1 MMVTNYESERVSSH
15 YTGFSYGLCLLVVVS
30 WVGRSS
36 DGSSPPI
43 ASLSIHFSY
52 HIFALTRPDPVH
64 DLTCPDPDHNLT

>member
-1 MMVTNYESERVSSH
+1 M
-15 YTGFSYGLCLLVVVS
+15 
-30 WVGRSS
+30 
-36 DGSSPPI
+36 GSSPPI